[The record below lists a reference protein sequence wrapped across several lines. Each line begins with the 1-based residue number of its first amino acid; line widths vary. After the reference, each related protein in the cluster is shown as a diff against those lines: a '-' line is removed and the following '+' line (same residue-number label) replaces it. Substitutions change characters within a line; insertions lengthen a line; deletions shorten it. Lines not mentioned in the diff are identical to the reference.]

1 MIKIISFALCIV
13 LASCATVGRE
23 LSDED
28 IQSIKPGATQQ
39 EVIAKLGEPSQQTI
53 MATGETV
60 LTYTWAHSQM
70 RAATF
75 IPVVGLFAGGQDT
88 QSKVIT
94 FHFDKEGKLTET
106 STSKSTTPVSV
117 H

>member
-1 MIKIISFALCIV
+1 MKKHLALMLCIG
-13 LASCATVGRE
+13 LAACATVGRE

-39 EVIAKLGEPSQQTI
+39 EVVTKLGAPSQRTV
-53 MATGETV
+53 MTTGETI
-60 LTYTWAHSQM
+60 LTYTWAHSQV

-75 IPVVGLFAGGQDT
+75 IPIVGLFAGGQDT
-88 QSKVIT
+88 QSKVIM
-94 FHFDKEGKLTET
+94 FHFSKDGLLTDT
-106 STSKSTTPVSV
+106 SSSNSTIPVSI